1 MQVDSK
7 PVTARERIN
16 GFGNFRLD
24 NRVALITGAGQGI
37 GRSIAIGF
45 AKAGARVIATD
56 KDENTLQVVGDELA
70 AIGRPGLCLSL
81 DVSDPEAIARAV
93 DAAVIQC
100 GRIDTLVNNAGVRVH
115 KPVLEHT
122 LEEWECVF
130 RVNCTGVFLL
140 CQAVARSMLK
150 MQGGTIINISSQMA
164 VVTSPSRVAYCA
176 SKAALNQ
183 MTRVMA
189 LDWAQYNIRVN
200 AIGPGPIR
208 TPFTTKAV
216 DQGAMP
222 VSEEMVTLGRFGD
235 PDEIVGA
242 ALYLASEASSFVTG
256 AFLLVD
262 GGQSIKWT

>member
-1 MQVDSK
+1 M
-7 PVTARERIN
+7 

-24 NRVALITGAGQGI
+24 DRVALITGAGQGI

-45 AKAGARVIATD
+45 ARAGATVIATD
-56 KDENTLQVVGDELA
+56 QNEQTLQAVADALVGVGTPA
-70 AIGRPGLCLSL
+70 LCLLL
-81 DVSDPEAIARAV
+81 DVSDPKAIREAV
-93 DAAVIQC
+93 DTAVARY

-122 LEEWECVF
+122 LEEWERVF

-150 MQGGTIINISSQMA
+150 AQGGTIINISSQMA

-200 AIGPGPIR
+200 TIGPGPIR
-208 TPFTTKAV
+208 TPFTTGAV
-216 DQGAMP
+216 AQGAMP
-222 VSEEMVTLGRFGD
+222 MSEEMVPLGRWGE
-235 PDEIVGA
+235 PDEIVAA
-242 ALYLASEASSFVTG
+242 ALYLASDASSFVTG

-262 GGQSIKWT
+262 GGQSIKWS

>member
-1 MQVDSK
+1 M
-7 PVTARERIN
+7 

-24 NRVALITGAGQGI
+24 DRVALITGAGQGI

-56 KDENTLQVVGDELA
+56 QNEKTVQAVGDELA
-70 AIGRPGLCLSL
+70 AIGTPGLCLSL
-81 DVSDPEAIARAV
+81 DVSDPEAITHAV
-93 DAAVIQC
+93 DEAMAHY
-100 GRIDTLVNNAGVRVH
+100 GRIDTLVNNAGVRIH

-122 LEEWECVF
+122 LLEWERVF

-140 CQAVARSMLK
+140 CQAAARSMLK
-150 MQGGTIINISSQMA
+150 TQGGTIINISSQMA

-208 TPFTTKAV
+208 TPFTTEAV
-216 DQGAMP
+216 AQGAMP
-222 VSEEMVTLGRFGD
+222 VSEEMVPLGRWGE
-235 PDEIVGA
+235 PDEIVAA

-262 GGQSIKWT
+262 GGQSIKWS